1 MTCICRILVV
11 EDDDAVRLLLGE
23 VLQQE
28 GYEFALVRSG
38 AEMRRSLDAG
48 EYDIVIIDISLR
60 GGEDGVALA
69 DVAREHGCGVILTTG
84 DPEQMTRARAS
95 QWRSLMKPF
104 RIRPLLTLVDSILQ
118 ETEAQCERRTGTDGP
133 RFPAS
138 A

>member
-1 MTCICRILVV
+1 MTRICKILVV

-38 AEMRRSLDAG
+38 AEMRLSLDAG

-69 DVAREHGCGVILTTG
+69 EVARERGCGVILTTG
-84 DPEQMTRARAS
+84 DPAQMTRARAS

-104 RIRPLLTLVDSILQ
+104 RIRPLLALVDSILQ